1 MNYSILSAALL
12 TALGLG
18 ACDKQLTAN
27 TSPVPVVFP
36 TPAIPK
42 DMSNPPEGA
51 SKPLGQKKPRV
62 ILVRQTK
69 IRETVAASPVFTL
82 S

>member
-1 MNYSILSAALL
+1 MNYSIVWATLF

-18 ACDKQLTAN
+18 ACDKRVTTH

-36 TPAIPK
+36 TPAVPK
-42 DMSNPPEGA
+42 DLLNPPDDA
-51 SKPLGQKKPRV
+51 SKPIGQKKPRV
-62 ILVRQTK
+62 ILVRHTK
-69 IRETVAASPVFTL
+69 IRETVAASPVFIL

>member
-18 ACDKQLTAN
+18 ACDKQVTAN

-36 TPAIPK
+36 IPAIPK
-42 DMSNPPEGA
+42 DMWNPPGSA
-51 SKPLGQKKPRV
+51 SKPIGEKTPRA
-62 ILVRQTK
+62 ILVRQTI

-82 S
+82 